1 MKKNL
6 VVLSITIMLLVV
18 LMELTLQFI
27 SPPILFPERDFI
39 GPESN
44 IFGWIP
50 FPNKKYAYVDPDTLK
65 LSYFTTNS
73 EGWKDV
79 EHQINKPGHVIRI
92 LFIGDSVTWGFV
104 HLNDLYT
111 REVERLL
118 KDRGYPDVEVISM
131 GVYAWGTDHE
141 LEALEKRGL
150 QYSPDIVVYQFT
162 PNDVINNI
170 LPNEATQP
178 GSLAARKKFRYEII
192 NGSLKKIRLSPATK
206 WTPTTKIKM
215 RTTLLKSALIYNL
228 NIVRH
233 KIVSRSPKN
242 PYARASLYYDPLSDY
257 FMFRP
262 DKESKKIRE
271 AWKLLEALVIKMKR
285 VSEQHGADLVIFGI
299 AGESIK
305 RLWDI
310 RTKRFQTDGTSDFI
324 MVEGQRHPFEFTRP
338 LTSLSEICERN
349 KIPLIKPIRQYE
361 RYTNDPHPNAT
372 GNQRMA
378 QDIVEFLLSWKPF
391 TRRLSA
397 VR

>member
-1 MKKNL
+1 
-6 VVLSITIMLLVV
+6 
-18 LMELTLQFI
+18 MELTLQFI
-27 SPPILFPERDFI
+27 SPPILFLEYDFI

-50 FPNKKYAYVDPDTLK
+50 FPNKKYAHVDPDTLK

-79 EHQINKPGHVIRI
+79 EHKINKPGHVIRI
-92 LFIGDSVTWGFV
+92 LFIGDSITWGIV

-141 LEALEKRGL
+141 LEALQKVGIK
-150 QYSPDIVVYQFT
+150 YSPDIVVYQFT
-162 PNDVINNI
+162 PNDVINNT

-178 GSLAARKKFRYEII
+178 NSLTARKRFRYEII
-192 NGSLKKIRLSPATK
+192 KGSLKKIRLNPAAK
-206 WTPTTKIKM
+206 GVPTAKIKM
-215 RTTLLKSALIYNL
+215 RTILLRSALIYNL

-233 KIVSRSPKN
+233 KIASRSPKN
-242 PYARASLYYDPLSDY
+242 PYRHPPLYYNPLSDY
-257 FMFRP
+257 FMFSP

-271 AWKLLEALVIKMKR
+271 AWKLLEALVMKMKL
-285 VSEQHGADLVIFGI
+285 VSEQNGAEFMIFGV
-299 AGESIK
+299 AGESGR
-305 RLWDI
+305 RLWHL
-310 RTKRFQTDGTSDFI
+310 RAKRFQTDGTSDFI
-324 MVEGQRHPFEFTRP
+324 MIDGQRYPFDFKRPFTN
-338 LTSLSEICERN
+338 LSEICKRN

-361 RYTNDPHPNAT
+361 RYTNDGHPNRT

-378 QDIVEFLLSWKPF
+378 QDIVEFLLAWEPF
-391 TRRLSA
+391 TRRLI
-397 VR
+397 VVQ